1 MPQILEASSAPP
13 LLVVLSGPS
22 GVGKDA
28 ALDALKLLDRPWHF
42 VVTATTRTQRLGE
55 QDGVDY
61 IFLET
66 GAFLKMKERDEL
78 LECAQVYGNWYGVPR
93 NQVRQGLRNGKDVFL
108 KVDVQG
114 ADTVRE
120 LAPEALFIFM
130 IPSSLDDLR
139 SRLTLRMTEKP
150 SEMELRISIAES
162 ELGRVGEYDYR
173 VVNREG
179 QLEQAVAEIDAIIT
193 AEKCRTRPRV
203 VDFL

>member
-28 ALDALKLLDRPWHF
+28 ALDALKLLDRPWRF
-42 VVTATTRTQRLGE
+42 VVTATTRPQRPGE
-55 QDGVDY
+55 QEGVDY

-66 GAFLKMKERDEL
+66 AAFLKMKARDDL
-78 LECAQVYGNWYGVPR
+78 LESAQVYGNWYGVPR